1 VRGYHLSSPQPEADD
16 VYAVNITVHG
26 GKKDAVEASMKEHL
40 AGSEDVELYQT
51 WVNVAALR
59 RIGLIFQGGVEASGA
74 ITDLL
79 CLITVIGAILMIF
92 VFWQV
97 VVFFAVI
104 LVLTLLSGGSAVK
117 YLRGTYITAEAA
129 KIDSGRLEQFVI
141 GQLKSGNFVGIND
154 PEKAVQLGPMT
165 KKSNTAKFAFTT
177 GIYISLAVATVFLIE
192 EVLCWWFFNTWWPPV
207 IVLAVFGVGF
217 LIGVFAM
224 DLGVVL
230 RWRAAKS
237 VK

>member
-1 VRGYHLSSPQPEADD
+1 MRGNHLSQSQPEAED
-16 VYAVNITVHG
+16 VYCLNITIHG
-26 GKKDAVEASMKEHL
+26 GTKSDVETSVKEHL
-40 AGSEDVELYQT
+40 IESEDMQMYQT

-92 VFWQV
+92 VFWQI

-104 LVLTLLSGGSAVK
+104 LVLTLLSGGSALK

-129 KIDSGRLEQFVI
+129 KIDSSRLEQFVI
-141 GQLKSGNFVGIND
+141 DQLKSGNFVGIND
-154 PEKAVQLGPMT
+154 PEKAIQPGPLT
-165 KKSNTAKFAFTT
+165 KKSNQAKFAFTT
-177 GIYISLAVATVFLIE
+177 GIYIALGVATVFLIE
-192 EVLCWWFFNTWWPPV
+192 EVLYWWFFQTWWPPMMFLL
-207 IVLAVFGVGF
+207 VLGIGF

-230 RWRAAKS
+230 RWRAARS
-237 VK
+237 LR

>member
-1 VRGYHLSSPQPEADD
+1 
-16 VYAVNITVHG
+16 VNITVHG
-26 GKKDAVEASMKEHL
+26 GKRDEVEASVKEHL
-40 AGSEDVELYQT
+40 VGSEDVEMYQT

-79 CLITVIGAILMIF
+79 CLITAIGAILMIF

-104 LVLTLLSGGSAVK
+104 LVLTLLSGGSALK
-117 YLRGTYITAEAA
+117 YLRGTYITAEAV
-129 KIDSGRLEQFVI
+129 KIDSDRLEQFVEA
-141 GQLKSGNFVGIND
+141 QLKSGNFVGIND
-154 PEKAVQLGPMT
+154 PEKTVQLGPLA
-165 KKSNTAKFAFTT
+165 KKSNRAKFAFTT
-177 GIYISLAVATVFLIE
+177 GIYISLGVATVFLIE
-192 EVLCWWFFNTWWPPV
+192 EVLYWWFFQTWWPP
-207 IVLAVFGVGF
+207 IMFLLVLGVGF

-224 DLGVVL
+224 DLGVIL

-237 VK
+237 IR

>member
-1 VRGYHLSSPQPEADD
+1 VRGNHLSSPQPEADD

-40 AGSEDVELYQT
+40 VGSEDVEMYQT

-79 CLITVIGAILMIF
+79 CLITAIGAILMIF

-104 LVLTLLSGGSAVK
+104 LVLTLLSGGSALK

-129 KIDSGRLEQFVI
+129 KIDSNRLEQFVMD
-141 GQLKSGNFVGIND
+141 QLKSGNFVGIGD
-154 PEKAVQLGPMT
+154 PERAVQLGPLA
-165 KKSNTAKFAFTT
+165 KKSNRAKFAFTT
-177 GIYISLAVATVFLIE
+177 GIYISLGVATVFLIE
-192 EVLCWWFFNTWWPPV
+192 EVLYWWFFNTWWPPLEFLL
-207 IVLAVFGVGF
+207 VLGIGF
-217 LIGVFAM
+217 LIGVIAM
-224 DLGVVL
+224 DLGVIL

-237 VK
+237 IK

>member
-1 VRGYHLSSPQPEADD
+1 MSSAQPEAEH
-16 VYAVNITVHG
+16 VYTLNITVHG
-26 GKKDAVEASMKEHL
+26 GKKPDVEASVKEYL
-40 AGSEDVELYQT
+40 VGSEDMQMYQT

-104 LVLTLLSGGSAVK
+104 LVLTLLSGGSALK

-129 KIDSGRLEQFVI
+129 KIESNRLEQFVI
-141 GQLKSGNFVGIND
+141 DQLKSGNFVEIKD
-154 PEKAVQLGPMT
+154 PEKAIEPGPLT
-165 KKSNTAKFAFTT
+165 KKSNQAKFAFTT
-177 GIYISLAVATVFLIE
+177 GIYISLGVATVFLIE
-192 EVLCWWFFNTWWPPV
+192 EVLYWWFFQTWWPPMMFLL
-207 IVLAVFGVGF
+207 VLGIGF
-217 LIGVFAM
+217 LIGVFVM

-237 VK
+237 LR

>member
-1 VRGYHLSSPQPEADD
+1 MSSPQPEEDD
-16 VYAVNITVHG
+16 AYSVNITVHG

-40 AGSEDVELYQT
+40 VGSEDVEMYQT

-79 CLITVIGAILMIF
+79 CLITAIGAILMIF

-104 LVLTLLSGGSAVK
+104 LVLTLLSGGSAIK

-129 KIDSGRLEQFVI
+129 KVDSNRLEQFVME
-141 GQLKSGNFVGIND
+141 QLKSGNFVGISD
-154 PEKAVQLGPMT
+154 PEKAVQQGPVT
-165 KKSNTAKFAFTT
+165 KRSNRAKFAFTT
-177 GIYISLAVATVFLIE
+177 GIYISLGVATVFLIE
-192 EVLCWWFFNTWWPPV
+192 EVLYWWFFNTWWPPLEFLMTLG
-207 IVLAVFGVGF
+207 IGF
-217 LIGVFAM
+217 LIGVIAM
-224 DLGVVL
+224 DLGVIL

-237 VK
+237 LR

>member
-1 VRGYHLSSPQPEADD
+1 MSSPQPDA
-16 VYAVNITVHG
+16 YAVNITVHG
-26 GKKDAVEASMKEHL
+26 GKKDEVEASVKEHL
-40 AGSEDVELYQT
+40 VGSEDVDMYQT
-51 WVNVAALR
+51 WVNVAAPR

-79 CLITVIGAILMIF
+79 CLITAIGAILMIF

-104 LVLTLLSGGSAVK
+104 LVLTLLSGGSALK

-129 KIDSGRLEQFVI
+129 KIDSDRLEQFVEA
-141 GQLKSGNFVGIND
+141 QLKAGNFVGFDD
-154 PEKAVQLGPMT
+154 PEKAVQLGPLT
-165 KKSNTAKFAFTT
+165 KKSNRAKYAFTT
-177 GIYISLAVATVFLIE
+177 GIYISLGIATVFLIE
-192 EVLCWWFFNTWWPPV
+192 EVLYWWFFQTWWPP
-207 IVLAVFGVGF
+207 IMFLLVLGVGF

-224 DLGVVL
+224 DLGVIL

-237 VK
+237 IR

>member
-1 VRGYHLSSPQPEADD
+1 MSSPQSEADA
-16 VYAVNITVHG
+16 YTVNITVHG
-26 GKKDAVEASMKEHL
+26 GKKEDVESSVKEHL
-40 AGSEDVELYQT
+40 VESEDVDMYQT

-59 RIGLIFQGGVEASGA
+59 RIGLMFQGGVEASGA

-79 CLITVIGAILMIF
+79 CLITVIGAVLMIF

-104 LVLTLLSGGSAVK
+104 LVLTLLSGGSALK

-129 KIDSGRLEQFVI
+129 KINSSRLEQFVI
-141 GQLKSGNFVGIND
+141 DQLRSGNFVGIND
-154 PEKAVQLGPMT
+154 KEKAIQPGPLT
-165 KKSNTAKFAFTT
+165 KRSNQAKFAFTT
-177 GIYISLAVATVFLIE
+177 GIYISLGVATVFLIE
-192 EVLCWWFFNTWWPPV
+192 EVLYWWFFQTWWPPLEFLL
-207 IVLAVFGVGF
+207 VLGIGF

-224 DLGVVL
+224 DLGVIL

-237 VK
+237 LR

>member
-1 VRGYHLSSPQPEADD
+1 LSSPQPEVDG
-16 VYAVNITVHG
+16 YKVNITVHG
-26 GKKDAVEASMKEHL
+26 GKKDAVEASVKEHL
-40 AGSEDVELYQT
+40 VASEDIEMYQT

-79 CLITVIGAILMIF
+79 CLITAIGAILMIF

-104 LVLTLLSGGSAVK
+104 LVLTLLSGGSALK

-141 GQLKSGNFVGIND
+141 DQLKSGNFVGIED
-154 PEKAVQLGPMT
+154 PEKAIQPEPMT
-165 KKSNTAKFAFTT
+165 KRSNQAKFAFTT
-177 GIYISLAVATVFLIE
+177 GIYVSLGVATVFLIE
-192 EVLCWWFFNTWWPPV
+192 EVLYWWFFQTWWPPLEFLL
-207 IVLAVFGVGF
+207 VLGIGF
-217 LIGVFAM
+217 LIGVAAM
-224 DLGVVL
+224 DLGVIL
-230 RWRAAKS
+230 RWRAAKGLR
-237 VK
+237 